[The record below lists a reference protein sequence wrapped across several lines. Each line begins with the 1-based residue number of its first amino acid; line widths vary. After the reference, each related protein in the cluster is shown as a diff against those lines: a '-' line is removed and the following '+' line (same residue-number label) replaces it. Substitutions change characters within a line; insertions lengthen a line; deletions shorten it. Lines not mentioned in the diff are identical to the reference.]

1 MMGHWKPINYKV
13 GILILGGIFIF
24 LFVFGDHT
32 TEVHLQALDLVQNAP
47 KSEDT
52 KVRQILSNV
61 TSGQE
66 FNGRKF
72 RSFRGTI
79 RFENVDQFV
88 VKEQQKSAWNCT
100 KWGVVTTIFA
110 PSESVRRFLYRHD
123 WCVVVV
129 GDQDKPKVRQFQ
141 NPYFSAFLYFKVK
154 A

>member
-79 RFENVDQFV
+79 RFENVDHFV

-141 NPYFSAFLYFKVK
+141 NPYFSVFLYFKVK